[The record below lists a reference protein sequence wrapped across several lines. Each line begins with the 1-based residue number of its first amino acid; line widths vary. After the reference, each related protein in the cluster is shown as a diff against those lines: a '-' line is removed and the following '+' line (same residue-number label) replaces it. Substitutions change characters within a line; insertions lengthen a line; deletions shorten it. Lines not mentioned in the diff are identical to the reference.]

1 MQLQKAKEIVGNQ
14 DTQSLRNMVKALSML
29 TALNTPEDWE
39 RLEAAKVVIKARNKN
54 FKASLNKNYIVDW
67 R

>member
-14 DTQSLRNMVKALSML
+14 DTQSLKNMVKALNML

-54 FKASLNKNYIVDW
+54 FKASLSKDYTVNW